1 VDQGSIFKHEPGSTG
16 AQAAAIAAPLP
27 MPAVE
32 VSGSRAGALSA
43 AVLAALG
50 GGLLWAG
57 AVIVTRYDIGILA
70 AVVGAATGY
79 AIHRLGGSTVTV
91 ADRAIGCAL
100 AAAGIL
106 LGKYVIF
113 VHDVKVAYRNE
124 FHESPVGVGYFETRE
139 MHFFVHHFTD
149 VVRPGYILW
158 IAFAMY
164 ASFRVSGGD
173 ALFGRRQPRASK

>member
-1 VDQGSIFKHEPGSTG
+1 
-16 AQAAAIAAPLP
+16 

-91 ADRAIGCAL
+91 ADHVRLYDDGNGRAGRARPL
-100 AAAGIL
+100 DPAG
-106 LGKYVIF
+106 
-113 VHDVKVAYRNE
+113 
-124 FHESPVGVGYFETRE
+124 
-139 MHFFVHHFTD
+139 
-149 VVRPGYILW
+149 
-158 IAFAMY
+158 
-164 ASFRVSGGD
+164 GGS
-173 ALFGRRQPRASK
+173 L